1 MMACKY
7 GTTDKRMDPT
17 EYFNGMTIATS
28 EIKIEPKRTTSAG
41 EWSVSFSKEPAKVGS
56 LRDLTFISFSYNW

>member
-17 EYFNGMTIATS
+17 EYFNGMTITTS
-28 EIKIEPKRTTSAG
+28 EVKIKPKRTTGA
-41 EWSVSFSKEPAKVGS
+41 EQWSISCKEPAKVG
-56 LRDLTFISFSYNW
+56 LNFN